1 MKALLTNANFLILLF
16 CIGGLLGYMTAFLSS
31 LTQITCTVGYTS
43 EFTGLCTTIL
53 LFSGLLGGIAS
64 SFLYKQT
71 GLLEEQAK
79 VTFAFNALISMP
91 ILYLL
96 VVPDE
101 EVLMAFLLAL

>member
-1 MKALLTNANFLILLF
+1 MFTNKNFLVLVF
-16 CIGGLLGYMTAFLSS
+16 CIGSLLGYMNGLLST
-31 LTQITCTVGYTS
+31 LTHITCAVGYTS

-53 LFSGLLGGIAS
+53 LFSGLVGGLAA
-64 SFLYKQT
+64 SFLYRQT

-79 VTFAFNALISMP
+79 ITFAFNALISMP

-101 EVLMAFLLAL
+101 EVLIAFLLGL